1 MQECSK
7 TNGGQTSALTGLV
20 LVFFYSVV
28 KRYKTTISGKLVFGD
43 TKTLADESCREEV
56 LILEVFSLVKM
67 THEILPVKQNVIPTF
82 V

>member
-1 MQECSK
+1 MQQNK
-7 TNGGQTSALTGLV
+7 RRTNLSVDWFSLSCH
-20 LVFFYSVV
+20 SVV
-28 KRYKTTISGKLVFGD
+28 KRYKTTISGKLVFED

-67 THEILPVKQNVIPTF
+67 THDEILPLQQNVKPTF